1 MLCSE
6 FVLTMS
12 NYDFTITHYEVSCR
26 ACNERFVVNVYGCEL
41 ALRYFKRS
49 SEKGHMIRAHI

>member
-1 MLCSE
+1 MTLLLHITKSVVE
-6 FVLTMS
+6 LVMNVLWYM
-12 NYDFTITHYEVSCR
+12 YI
-26 ACNERFVVNVYGCEL
+26 YGCQL